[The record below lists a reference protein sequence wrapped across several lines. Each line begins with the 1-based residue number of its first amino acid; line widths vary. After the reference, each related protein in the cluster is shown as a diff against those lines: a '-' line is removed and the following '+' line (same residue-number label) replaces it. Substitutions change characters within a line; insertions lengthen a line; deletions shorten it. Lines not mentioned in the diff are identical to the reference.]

1 MINTCDCHKASR
13 LIAGF
18 YAPIL
23 KLGYTQLGNHLETDL
38 STLGWKRESHPS
50 GNSSSCIRYL
60 WVEPRACSGGGDL
73 WCHVPS
79 STPPAYVIHCKV
91 QLKLHR
97 NSPQDGLMDG
107 TACLRGRT
115 AFIAEPWIMRLWHEH
130 KMLKASRRASG
141 RVVLRAQKVQTHRNY
156 TCAAWLVRL
165 LFKKYTLLTGWC
177 MICLG

>member
-1 MINTCDCHKASR
+1 MINTCDCQKASR

-23 KLGYTQLGNHLETDL
+23 KLGYTQCGNHLETDL

-141 RVVLRAQKVQTHRNY
+141 RVVLRAQKVQTHRN
-156 TCAAWLVRL
+156 
-165 LFKKYTLLTGWC
+165 
-177 MICLG
+177 